1 MRPVEAWP
9 NRTLCVVL
17 RPARIIRYTWH
28 RTETSVPWSSIQIQL
43 NQTCACSAPEFE
55 YHETVAYNLDDD
67 FSNLLPDMFFL
78 NILGFANRL
87 NDIFEYGGYES
98 YGGKIK
104 SKNKKKSRK
113 TKRKTKRK
121 MSKKSLRKR
130 NTKK

>member
-1 MRPVEAWP
+1 MM
-9 NRTLCVVL
+9 
-17 RPARIIRYTWH
+17 IF
-28 RTETSVPWSSIQIQL
+28 QIYKDV
-43 NQTCACSAPEFE
+43 F
-55 YHETVAYNLDDD
+55 
-67 FSNLLPDMFFL
+67 

-121 MSKKSLRKR
+121 
-130 NTKK
+130 